1 MRQGVDCVNR
11 GTPVDP
17 ADAVP
22 APPPGDA
29 ARHWRDEQNPFD
41 KEDPPSFAAVRRD
54 LAKIPFLRL
63 AVTALLLLLALAI
76 ARFSWQL
83 PLSLYYDQTGR
94 SHYHFPPRPG
104 ESRVV
109 PPIAVNA
116 ERSLYDTRALV
127 AALRHPVGQDK
138 RVMMI
143 VYTQDT
149 LAATAKRSPLD
160 RTILAHALA
169 NIDKMGAK
177 SIGIDILIDQPQPE
191 DPVLLAA
198 MKAMK
203 TPVWLA
209 YGSNATNSSNIET
222 WQQDFMDEWHRKLAG
237 SNIHKT
243 SIRGEADPDNV
254 MRQWPLFIPGLPP
267 FMPIAMT
274 GLTRFDHYE
283 GSVLFRQPVN
293 PERPVF
299 SRLPIDLFADP
310 ASAAMLAGE
319 VKGRYVL
326 IGGDLPDQDR
336 FDTPATLLNGDN
348 IPGLEVH
355 ATLIAQMLD
364 GRMPGRVGG
373 GMLWV
378 LAVLVVM
385 AGMFT
390 AMLDVRPWVAALAVL
405 FQLVFFGVTPFMFEI
420 IGMDTYGLPA
430 FGWLAGWMLAFAATG
445 AAVRAVG
452 SDQKRYAQSA
462 LGKYLPRDIAA
473 QILRDPAKLSL
484 TGEKRLLFTL
494 FTDIEGF
501 TSLSHVLPPERTANL
516 LNAYL
521 DGMSDIV
528 LDHGGTIDK
537 FVGDAVVAFW
547 GAPIARPDDADRAI
561 SALLAM
567 NDFTQNFTVEGS
579 NDGAMMGRTRVGL
592 HYGEAV
598 VGNFG
603 GEGRLTYT
611 ALGDAMNCAARLEGA
626 NKYLKTVALVSE
638 EALDQ
643 STSDVF
649 RPMGRIA
656 VSGRSTP
663 LVVWEPARHMSLEER
678 KFLSQLWTRFDQ
690 GDISALDEI
699 EQICLTHSKDVSLA
713 AFAVRLREVGPG
725 ATYALREK

>member
-1 MRQGVDCVNR
+1 VDRGRDALEPGVA
-11 GTPVDP
+11 GTPST
-17 ADAVP
+17 
-22 APPPGDA
+22 PPSG
-29 ARHWRDEQNPFD
+29 WRDGPDPFD
-41 KEDPPSFAAVRRD
+41 SQDAPSFEGIRRD
-54 LAKIPFLRL
+54 LSKIPFVRL
-63 AVTALLLLLALAI
+63 ALTGLLLLVAVAL
-76 ARFSWQL
+76 ARFSWEL
-83 PLSLYYDQTGR
+83 PVSMSEDGQGR
-94 SHYHFPPRPG
+94 VEYHFPPREG
-104 ESRVV
+104 EGQIV
-109 PPIAVNA
+109 PPMAINA
-116 ERSLYDTRALV
+116 ERALYDARAHY
-127 AALRHPVGQDK
+127 AALRNPVEQDR
-138 RVMMI
+138 RVVMV
-143 VYTQDT
+143 VYTQET

-160 RTILAHALA
+160 RNILAKALT
-169 NIDKMGAK
+169 NIDKLGAK
-177 SIGIDILIDQPQPE
+177 SIGIDILVDQPQPE
-191 DPVLLAA
+191 DPALLSA

-209 YGSNATNSSNIET
+209 YASNATNAGDVET
-222 WQQDFMDEWHRKLAG
+222 WQQEFMDDWHRQLAG

-243 SIRGEADPDNV
+243 SIRGEADKDNV
-254 MRQWPLFIPGLPP
+254 MRQWPPFIAGLPP

-274 GLTRFDHYE
+274 GLKQFERYQ
-283 GSVLFRQPVN
+283 GSVLFHQPKN

-299 SRLPIDLFADP
+299 SKLPIDLFADP
-310 ASAAMLAGE
+310 VSAELMAGE

-326 IGGDLPDQDR
+326 IGGDLPDQDQ
-336 FDTPATLLNGDN
+336 FETPATQLSGET

-378 LAVLVVM
+378 LAILVVA

-390 AMLDVRPWVAALAVL
+390 AMLEVRPWVATVAVIG
-405 FQLVFFGVTPFMFEI
+405 QLIFFGATPFMFES

-430 FGWLAGWMLAFAATG
+430 FGWLAGWLLAFAATG
-445 AAVRAVG
+445 SAAKAVG
-452 SDQKRYAQSA
+452 SDQRRYAQSA

-473 QILRDPAKLSL
+473 QILRDPSKLSL
-484 TGEKRLLFTL
+484 TGEKRLIFTL

-501 TSLSHVLPPERTANL
+501 TSLSHVLPPERVANL

-521 DGMSDIV
+521 DGMSNIV

-547 GAPIARPDDADRAI
+547 GAPIARPDDGDRAVA
-561 SALLAM
+561 ALVAM
-567 NDFTQNFTVEGS
+567 TDFTKNFTLEGS
-579 NDGAMMGRTRVGL
+579 DDGAMLGRTRVGL

-603 GEGRLTYT
+603 GEGRLSYT

-638 EALDQ
+638 DALDQ
-643 STSDVF
+643 TTSDLF

-663 LVVWEPARHMSLEER
+663 LAVWEPAPQMSIEER
-678 KFLSQLWTRFDQ
+678 KLLSQLWTRFDQ
-690 GDISALDEI
+690 GETSALDEI
-699 EQICLTHSKDVSLA
+699 EQICLTHGKDVALA
-713 AFAVRLREVGPG
+713 SFAVRLREVGPG
-725 ATYALREK
+725 GFYELREK